1 MSQHL
6 DDLSLLRQYLRQ
18 ESTLLA
24 SPNLRVQ
31 PAADAVQLLSR
42 TGELLASAKFNSLP
56 ARVSIR
62 PGSDYEP
69 LLKKLL
75 LAHSFLPT
83 GQCEDHQFYC
93 YQYHP
98 IPEGYTLNATPA
110 MVLWKSWWGKRRRFL
125 GNASQTDLLL
135 FTHQKWYPVREM
147 TCDRGSL
154 FIKTWAGESAHTAED
169 LVVWLEQNQQEGDD
183 DKTQFFFP
191 QPGESAPQAEP
202 RPRVQATASVS
213 PAPVVQEPEP
223 VGPRSQAAI
232 ATRSRPASVSLPAD
246 LQQVVRYHQGKL
258 YVRTALGYVVVAGAD
273 LRCGLNPQS
282 AAGLYPAARLAV
294 PKAKRPQ

>member
-1 MSQHL
+1 MAQHL

-24 SPNLRVQ
+24 NPNLRVQ
-31 PAADAVQLLSR
+31 PVADAVQLLSR

-62 PGSDYEP
+62 PKSDYEP

-98 IPEGYTLNATPA
+98 TPEGYTLNATPA
-110 MVLWKSWWGKRRRFL
+110 MALWKSWWGKRRRFL

-135 FTHQKWYPVREM
+135 FTRQKWYPVRDIV
-147 TCDRGSL
+147 CDKGSL

-169 LVVWLEQNQQEGDD
+169 LVVWLEQSKKEEEED

-191 QPGESAPQAEP
+191 QPGETAPQASS
-202 RPRVQATASVS
+202 QAQARAAGS
-213 PAPVVQEPEP
+213 APPVKKPEP
-223 VGPRSQAAI
+223 
-232 ATRSRPASVSLPAD
+232 ATHAHPTSIPSTAD

-258 YVRTALGYVVVAGAD
+258 YVRTALGYVVVVGSD

-282 AAGLYPAARLAV
+282 AAGLYPATQLAV
-294 PKAKRPQ
+294 PKAKHPQ

>member
-24 SPNLRVQ
+24 NPNLRVQ
-31 PAADAVQLLSR
+31 PVADAVQLLSR

-62 PGSDYEP
+62 PDSDYEP

-110 MVLWKSWWGKRRRFL
+110 MALWKSWWGKRRRFL

-135 FTHQKWYPVREM
+135 FTRQKWYPVREM
-147 TCDRGSL
+147 VCDKGSL
-154 FIKTWAGESAHTAED
+154 FIKTWAGETAHTAED
-169 LVVWLEQNQQEGDD
+169 LVVWLEQSKQEEEE

-191 QPGESAPQAEP
+191 QPGETAPQAGFQP
-202 RPRVQATASVS
+202 QVPQADSRPQAQAAPTAPTAQKS
-213 PAPVVQEPEP
+213 EP
-223 VGPRSQAAI
+223 VEDRPQTAI
-232 ATRSRPASVSLPAD
+232 APPAAD

-258 YVRTALGYVVVAGAD
+258 YVRTALGYVVVVGSD

-282 AAGLYPAARLAV
+282 AAGLYPATQLAV
-294 PKAKRPQ
+294 PKG